1 VIELS
6 TTSRWLTIA
15 VFAALPSVGLIA
27 GPTYA
32 FLVFGFGVTHAVLG
46 GMQRQWPP
54 IDRQLGWLAF
64 SFAALCWVSVAW
76 SVDPARS
83 GMAALQVTAVLAGA
97 LFALAAPL
105 PRGGTAER
113 LFQVMVI
120 ATAVGSAILLVDTTL
135 NFTLQQQLLHRAP
148 PLVGTKYNRGMDHL
162 VLIVWPVLGY
172 LAYRRDWRRGLLMIL
187 PLLGAVAVT
196 MSLAAKVAMIVGLLV
211 LLGALWLPR
220 LAPPLLG
227 AATVTI
233 AAATPLGLHL
243 LAEQRVALAPYLK
256 VSGLH
261 RLEIWDHVTTHLF
274 ARPLL
279 GWGIASSTELP
290 MPPEELR
297 HYVILNGTNIYAHD
311 QWLELW
317 VETGAFG
324 AILGLGFSL
333 LVLHRIRR
341 ISAVI
346 RPFAYAAFGAGVLI
360 SCVNFEV
367 MTDSWWAAVAA
378 SGFLFATLEHVVVFA
393 KRP

>member
-6 TTSRWLTIA
+6 TTSQWLTIA

-32 FLVFGFGVTHAVLG
+32 FLVFGFGITQAVLG
-46 GMQRQWPP
+46 GMRRQWPP
-54 IDRQLGWLAF
+54 IDQQLGLLALC
-64 SFAALCWVSVAW
+64 FAALCWASMGW

-83 GMAALQVTAVLAGA
+83 ALAALQVTAVLAGA
-97 LFALAAPL
+97 LFALASPL
-105 PRGGTAER
+105 PHAKTSER

-120 ATAVGSAILLVDTTL
+120 ATGVGCAILVVDTAL
-135 NFTLQQQLLHRAP
+135 NFTLQQHLLRRPP

-162 VLIVWPVLGY
+162 VLIVWPVFGY
-172 LAYRRDWRRGLLMIL
+172 LAYRRDWKRTLLMAV
-187 PLLGAVAVT
+187 PVLGAVAVT
-196 MSLAAKVAMIVGLLV
+196 MSLAAKVGMIVGLLV
-211 LLGALWLPR
+211 LLGAFWLPR
-220 LAPPLLG
+220 FAPPLLG
-227 AATVTI
+227 AGVITI
-233 AAATPLGLHL
+233 AAATPVGLHL
-243 LAEQRVALAPYLK
+243 LAEQRASLAPYLK
-256 VSGLH
+256 ISGVH

-317 VETGAFG
+317 VEIGAFG

-333 LVLHRIRR
+333 LVLRRIRR
-341 ISAVI
+341 MGVVI

-367 MTDSWWAAVAA
+367 MTDSWWAAIAA
-378 SGFLFATLEHVVVFA
+378 SGFLFATLEHAVVSA
-393 KRP
+393 EHA